1 MTTQLHRDRTFSPC
15 GMMHF
20 RSMQDHITI
29 TTGISADA
37 MRRSQLFKKQRVL
50 TMGKTYGYIRVSS
63 TDQNENRQC
72 LAMQE
77 RAIPEKNIFIDKI
90 SGKDFHRP
98 QYRAMLRRLKPGDQ
112 ICITSI
118 DRLGRNYKE
127 IQQQW
132 HILTKDMKV
141 DILVLDMPLLDTRRD
156 KDLLG
161 TFIADLVLQVL
172 SFVAQNEMENIRR
185 RQAEGIA
192 AAKING
198 IRFGRQPSPLPT
210 AFSRVYALWKDGKI
224 NTSEAARRCGMARST
239 FRYSARTYMKNTS

>member
-1 MTTQLHRDRTFSPC
+1 
-15 GMMHF
+15 
-20 RSMQDHITI
+20 
-29 TTGISADA
+29 
-37 MRRSQLFKKQRVL
+37 
-50 TMGKTYGYIRVSS
+50 MGKTYGYIRVSS
-63 TDQNENRQC
+63 IDQNESRQC
-72 LAMQE
+72 LAMQK
-77 RAIPEKNIFIDKI
+77 RDIPEKHIFIDKI

-98 QYRAMLRRLKPGDQ
+98 QYRAMLSRLKPGDQ

-132 HILTKDMKV
+132 HLLTKDMKV

-172 SFVAQNEMENIRR
+172 SFVAQSERENIRR
-185 RQAEGIA
+185 RPAEGIA

-198 IRFGRQPSPLPT
+198 IRFGRQPRPLP
-210 AFSRVYALWKDGKI
+210 SSSPRVYALWKDGEI

-239 FRYSARTYMKNTS
+239 FRYRARTYMKNTS

>member
-1 MTTQLHRDRTFSPC
+1 
-15 GMMHF
+15 
-20 RSMQDHITI
+20 
-29 TTGISADA
+29 
-37 MRRSQLFKKQRVL
+37 
-50 TMGKTYGYIRVSS
+50 MGEIYGYIRVSS
-63 TDQNENRQC
+63 TDQNESRQR
-72 LAMQE
+72 LAM
-77 RAIPEKNIFIDKI
+77 RARDIAENHIFIDKI

-98 QYRAMLRRLKPGDQ
+98 KYRAMLRRLKPGDL

-172 SFVAQNEMENIRR
+172 SFVAQNERENIRR

-192 AAKING
+192 AAKSSG
-198 IRFGRQPSPLPT
+198 IRFGREPSPLPSG
-210 AFSRVYALWKDGKI
+210 FSRVYALWKEGKI
-224 NTSEAARRCGMARST
+224 NTSEAARRCGMPRSS
-239 FRYSARTYMKNTS
+239 FRYRAAAYMRKNTT